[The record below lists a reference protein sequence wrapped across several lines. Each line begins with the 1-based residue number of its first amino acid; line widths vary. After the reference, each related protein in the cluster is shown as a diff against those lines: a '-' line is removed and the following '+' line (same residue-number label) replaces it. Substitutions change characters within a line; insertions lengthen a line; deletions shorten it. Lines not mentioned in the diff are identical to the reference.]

1 MPLKYNCRLYGF
13 FTKEVYNNN
22 GTWCW
27 ILECNHMHLPLTDLG
42 CTCRSLRRLVFCTA
56 SWIKEVATEMKS
68 QHKTKFDLLK
78 AGFLLGLHPRNYKY
92 TSPSKYI
99 YIYTFFFCYI
109 YSFVLVCPLYLHEH
123 SLIWVEFLICIFLYF
138 KIIQW
143 EIGNNSITFMI
154 WQFMDI
160 SKFLLKSF
168 RHTLV
173 CHCTS

>member
-1 MPLKYNCRLYGF
+1 MIQCSAVKVRQPSEKEPDLWIRSQGFQAERRAMQRPEAKWSWHAQGRVRKQRCLPYLNQVPLKYNCRLYGF
-13 FTKEVYNNN
+13 FTKEAYNNN

-42 CTCRSLRRLVFCTA
+42 CTCWSLRRLVFCTA

-99 YIYTFFFCYI
+99 YI
-109 YSFVLVCPLYLHEH
+109 
-123 SLIWVEFLICIFLYF
+123 
-138 KIIQW
+138 
-143 EIGNNSITFMI
+143 
-154 WQFMDI
+154 
-160 SKFLLKSF
+160 
-168 RHTLV
+168 
-173 CHCTS
+173 